1 MTTEQVESKMIG
13 MEELTKVFNDKL
25 VKTGSLDAAFTKAVW
40 VAFKRGYNIGYA
52 ASEQD
57 RMGTVQN
64 GVEVQD
70 RFDPKTLR

>member
-1 MTTEQVESKMIG
+1 MIG

-40 VAFKRGYNIGYA
+40 VAFKKGYNIGYA

-57 RMGTVQN
+57 TMGAVPDDAP
-64 GVEVQD
+64 VQD